1 METEQYETSENMK
14 QFFKN
19 LEEIK
24 LFLKENAHEHPK
36 LQEALSMLNKT
47 FEWKIKCRAYFQ
59 FYVWEAV
66 YRL

>member
-47 FEWKIKCRAYFQ
+47 FRVED
-59 FYVWEAV
+59 
-66 YRL
+66 